1 MAETKCW
8 GAQKVIRIIQ
18 PYFHSVGK
26 YSFWAAK
33 CKKEKKKRRK
43 RKGKRVVQ
51 KQVLKGIEECLFD

>member
-33 CKKEKKKRRK
+33 CKKEKKEKKKKK
-43 RKGKRVVQ
+43 RKKSGPKTGFERY
-51 KQVLKGIEECLFD
+51 